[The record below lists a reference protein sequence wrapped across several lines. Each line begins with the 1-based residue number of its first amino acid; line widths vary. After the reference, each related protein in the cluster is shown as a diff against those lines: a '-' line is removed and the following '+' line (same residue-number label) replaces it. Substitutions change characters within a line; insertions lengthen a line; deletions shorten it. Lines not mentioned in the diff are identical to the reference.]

1 MKALPKFLFIFIFL
15 LTSRSWSQ
23 DIDYYINL
31 SETTADRYEKLI
43 ALDSVISKAG
53 KTDLDAFISYSL
65 KYIEVAKEMDS
76 IEAAARKMI
85 NVHYSLSSV
94 KNEPREALTII
105 DGILA
110 RKYKIQDSYLLGGL
124 YLKRGG
130 SNYKLNLTDAVEDY
144 KMAIANFTEKDSLYV
159 ADAYLFSGQ
168 AYSNMGKFV
177 PAGESYRKAYN
188 YFEALGDYEYMFY
201 AQQGITTM
209 FSMNGFHEK
218 AMIEREKNIKKI
230 ESLGLTHH
238 LPTEYYN
245 QALDYE
251 KIGNKIKYLEY
262 LFKAKDAIDNS
273 RENNM
278 EISNEMYI
286 YAELVDY
293 YCESGQIPAAE
304 EYLELI
310 NKFHENSQDDLI
322 TSSQYL
328 GANAKYHFSRGE
340 YETALEYAKQKLI
353 KAETLKYE
361 ENILSSHKLLSDIY
375 NAQGAFKKALEH
387 ELAYSELKDYIY
399 NKGVANSL
407 AYYQTLY
414 ETEKNEKELVEQ
426 SANIQLLEKDNQTF
440 KKLMIF
446 GGVALLLLFGVILL
460 YRNQLYFKN
469 RQVLQE
475 KFSQELI
482 VSQEEERMRIS
493 KDLHDGLGQR
503 LLVIKNKML
512 TSRDD
517 ETKNMIDETIEEVR
531 SISRDLHPFQLQE
544 LGITKALEHTVTQI
558 DENTTLFISS
568 EIDNIDNLFNE
579 EAEVNIYRIVQESL
593 SNVLKHA
600 KAEASKISV
609 KKMANFVVISIKDNG
624 VGFDFSEKLQN
635 VKSLGLKTLMERTR
649 FLDGQMKVESRFN
662 NGTTL
667 QFQFPIT

>member
-1 MKALPKFLFIFIFL
+1 MKALPKFFL
-15 LTSRSWSQ
+15 LFLILMSTSTWAQ
-23 DIDYYINL
+23 DIQYYIDKAENA
-31 SETTADRYEKLI
+31 SNEQEQLI
-43 ALDSVISKAG
+43 AMDSVVSIAKR
-53 KTDLDAFISYSL
+53 TDLNSFVSYSL
-65 KYIEVAKEMDS
+65 QYIELAKEMDS

-94 KNEPREALTII
+94 KNEPRQALTII

-130 SNYKLNLTDAVEDY
+130 SNYKLNLNDAIEDY
-144 KMAIANFTEKDSLYV
+144 KMAIASFSEKDSLYI

-168 AYSNMGKFV
+168 AYSNLGKFV

-188 YFEALGDYEYMFY
+188 YFEALKDYEYMFY

-230 ESLGLTHH
+230 ESLGLLHH

-273 RENNM
+273 RENNL
-278 EISNEMYI
+278 EISNEMYV

-293 YCESGQIPAAE
+293 YCESGQLAAAE
-304 EYLELI
+304 DYLVLI
-310 NKFHENSQDDLI
+310 NQFHENSQDDLI

-328 GANAKYHFSRGE
+328 GANAKYHFAKAE
-340 YETALEYAKQKLI
+340 YDIALNFATQKLV

-375 NAQGAFKKALEH
+375 TAQGNFRQALDH
-387 ELAYSELKDYIY
+387 EQAYSELKDYIY

-426 SANIQLLEKDNQTF
+426 KASIQLLEKDNQTF

-469 RQVLQE
+469 RKVMQE

-503 LLVIKNKML
+503 LLVVKNKLMA
-512 TSRDD
+512 SGDA

-544 LGITKALEHTVTQI
+544 MGITKALEHTVTQI

-568 EIDNIDNLFNE
+568 EIDNIDNIFNQE
-579 EAEVNIYRIVQESL
+579 GEVNIYRIVQESL
-593 SNVLKHA
+593 SNILKHA

-624 VGFDFSEKLQN
+624 VGFDFSDKLQN
-635 VKSLGLKTLMERTR
+635 VKSLGLKTLVERTR
-649 FLDGQMKVESRFN
+649 FLDGQMKVESKVN

-667 QFQFPIT
+667 QFQFPIS

>member
-1 MKALPKFLFIFIFL
+1 MKALPKFILILFL
-15 LTSRSWSQ
+15 LLSFTSKAQ
-23 DIDYYINL
+23 DIQYYIDL
-31 SETTADRYEKLI
+31 VETTSSRQERLVAM
-43 ALDSVISKAG
+43 DSVVSKARETNLNTFVG
-53 KTDLDAFISYSL
+53 YSL
-65 KYIEVAKEMDS
+65 KYIELAKELDS

-85 NVHYSLSSV
+85 DVHYSLSTV
-94 KNEPREALTII
+94 KNEPRQALTII

-110 RKYKIQDSYLLGGL
+110 RKYKINNSYLLGGL
-124 YLKRGG
+124 YLKRGE
-130 SNYKLNLTDAVEDY
+130 SNKKLNLTDAIEDY
-144 KMAIANFTEKDSLYV
+144 KMAIASFSDKDSLFI

-168 AYSNMGKFV
+168 VYSNLGKFV

-188 YFEALGDYEYMFY
+188 YFEALKDYEYMFY

-218 AMIEREKNIKKI
+218 AMIEREKNIEKI
-230 ESLGLTHH
+230 ESLGLMHH

-273 RENNM
+273 REQNM
-278 EISNEMYI
+278 EISNEMYV
-286 YAELVDY
+286 YTELVDY
-293 YCESGQIPAAE
+293 YCESGQLDAAE
-304 EYLELI
+304 DYLALI
-310 NKFHENSQDDLI
+310 NQFHDNSMDDLI

-328 GANAKYHFSRGE
+328 GANAKYHYARGE
-340 YETALEYAKQKLI
+340 FERALDFAKQKLA
-353 KAETLKYE
+353 KAESLKYE
-361 ENILSSHKLLSDIY
+361 ENILASHKLLSNIY
-375 NAQGAFKKALEH
+375 FAMGNYRQALGH
-387 ELAYSELKDYIY
+387 EQAYSELKDYIY

-426 SANIQLLEKDNQTF
+426 KASIQLLEKDNQTF

-469 RQVLQE
+469 KKVLQE

-503 LLVIKNKML
+503 LLVLKNKL
-512 TSRDD
+512 FSNGDD
-517 ETKNMIDETIEEVR
+517 ETRNMIDETIEEVR

-544 LGITKALEHTVTQI
+544 MGITKALEHTVTQI

-568 EIDNIDNLFNE
+568 EIDNIDNIFNQ

-593 SNVLKHA
+593 SNILKHA
-600 KAEASKISV
+600 KAEASKVSV

-624 VGFDFSEKLQN
+624 VGFDFSDKLQN

-649 FLDGQMKVESRFN
+649 FLNGQMKVESKVN

-667 QFQFPIT
+667 QFQFPIS

>member
-1 MKALPKFLFIFIFL
+1 MKALPKFFL
-15 LTSRSWSQ
+15 LFLILLSLSSRAQ
-23 DIDYYINL
+23 DIQYYLDL
-31 SETTADRYEKLI
+31 SENSSNSQERLI
-43 ALDSVISKAG
+43 AMDSVVSIAKR
-53 KTDLDAFISYSL
+53 TDINSFINYSL
-65 KYIEVAKEMDS
+65 QYIEIAKEMDS

-110 RKYKIQDSYLLGGL
+110 RKYKIKDSYLLGGL

-130 SNYKLNLTDAVEDY
+130 SNYKLNLTDAIEDY
-144 KMAIANFTEKDSLYV
+144 KMAIASFTEKDSLFI

-168 AYSNMGKFV
+168 AYSNLGKFV

-188 YFEALGDYEYMFY
+188 YFEALKDYEYMFY

-230 ESLGLTHH
+230 ESLGLLHH

-262 LFKAKDAIDNS
+262 LFKAKEAIDNS
-273 RENNM
+273 RDNDL
-278 EISNEMYI
+278 EISNEMYV

-293 YCESGQIPAAE
+293 YCESGQIAAAE
-304 EYLELI
+304 DYLILI
-310 NKFHENSQDDLI
+310 NQFHENSQDDLI

-328 GANAKYHFSRGE
+328 GANARYHYAKAE
-340 YETALEYAKQKLI
+340 YGIALNYAKQKLD

-375 NAQGAFKKALEH
+375 TAQGNFRKALEH
-387 ELAYSELKDYIY
+387 EEAYSELKDYIY

-426 SANIQLLEKDNQTF
+426 KASIQLLEKDNQTF

-469 RQVLQE
+469 RKVMQE

-503 LLVIKNKML
+503 LLVVKNKLMA
-512 TSRDD
+512 SGDA

-531 SISRDLHPFQLQE
+531 AISRDLHPFQLQE
-544 LGITKALEHTVTQI
+544 LGITKALEHTITQI

-568 EIDNIDNLFNE
+568 EIENIDNIFDQ

-624 VGFDFSEKLQN
+624 VGFDFSDKLQN
-635 VKSLGLKTLMERTR
+635 VKSLGLKTLVERTR
-649 FLDGQMKVESRFN
+649 FLDGQMKVESKAN

-667 QFQFPIT
+667 QFQFPIS

>member
-1 MKALPKFLFIFIFL
+1 M
-15 LTSRSWSQ
+15 
-23 DIDYYINL
+23 
-31 SETTADRYEKLI
+31 
-43 ALDSVISKAG
+43 
-53 KTDLDAFISYSL
+53 
-65 KYIEVAKEMDS
+65 
-76 IEAAARKMI
+76 
-85 NVHYSLSSV
+85 
-94 KNEPREALTII
+94 
-105 DGILA
+105 
-110 RKYKIQDSYLLGGL
+110 
-124 YLKRGG
+124 
-130 SNYKLNLTDAVEDY
+130 
-144 KMAIANFTEKDSLYV
+144 YV
-159 ADAYLFSGQ
+159 
-168 AYSNMGKFV
+168 
-177 PAGESYRKAYN
+177 
-188 YFEALGDYEYMFY
+188 
-201 AQQGITTM
+201 
-209 FSMNGFHEK
+209 
-218 AMIEREKNIKKI
+218 
-230 ESLGLTHH
+230 
-238 LPTEYYN
+238 
-245 QALDYE
+245 
-251 KIGNKIKYLEY
+251 
-262 LFKAKDAIDNS
+262 
-273 RENNM
+273 
-278 EISNEMYI
+278 

-293 YCESGQIPAAE
+293 YCESGQLSAAE
-304 EYLELI
+304 EYLALI
-310 NKFHENSQDDLI
+310 NQFHENSQDDLI

-328 GANAKYHFSRGE
+328 GANAKYHFTRGE
-340 YETALEYAKQKLI
+340 YDIALDYAQQKLV

-375 NAQGAFKKALEH
+375 YAQGAFKSALEH
-387 ELAYSELKDYIY
+387 EKAYSELKDYIY

-414 ETEKNEKELVEQ
+414 ETEKNEKELVEK
-426 SANIQLLEKDNQTF
+426 SSNIQLLEKDNQTF

-469 RQVLQE
+469 KKILQE

-503 LLVIKNKML
+503 LLVIKNKMIA
-512 TSRDD
+512 TGDA

-544 LGITKALEHTVTQI
+544 MGITKALEHTVTQI

-568 EIDNIDNLFNE
+568 EIDNIDNIFNQE
-579 EAEVNIYRIVQESL
+579 GEVNIYRIVQESL

-649 FLDGQMKVESRFN
+649 FLNGQMKVESKAN

-667 QFQFPIT
+667 QFQFPIA

>member
-1 MKALPKFLFIFIFL
+1 MKALPKFLLLIITL
-15 LTSRSWSQ
+15 LPLTSRAQ
-23 DIDYYINL
+23 DIQYYIDL
-31 SETTADRYEKLI
+31 SESSSNPQERMVAM
-43 ALDSVISKAG
+43 DSVVSIAKRMDMNS
-53 KTDLDAFISYSL
+53 FINYSL
-65 KYIEVAKEMDS
+65 QYIELAKGMDS

-85 NVHYSLSSV
+85 SMHYSLSSV
-94 KNEPREALTII
+94 KNEPRQALTII

-110 RKYKIQDSYLLGGL
+110 RKYKINDSYLLGGL
-124 YLKRGG
+124 YLKRGE
-130 SNYKLNLTDAVEDY
+130 SNSKLNLNDAIEDY
-144 KMAIANFTEKDSLYV
+144 KMAIASFTEKDSLFI

-168 AYSNMGKFV
+168 AYSNLGKFV

-188 YFEALGDYEYMFY
+188 YFEALKDYEYMFY

-230 ESLGLTHH
+230 ESLGLYHH

-262 LFKAKDAIDNS
+262 LFKAKEAIDNS
-273 RENNM
+273 RENNK

-293 YCESGQIPAAE
+293 YCESGQIEAAE
-304 EYLELI
+304 DYLVLI
-310 NKFHENSQDDLI
+310 NQFHENSQDDLI

-328 GANAKYHFSRGE
+328 GANAKYHYAKAE
-340 YETALEYAKQKLI
+340 YDIALNFAKQKLE
-353 KAETLKYE
+353 KAETVKYE
-361 ENILSSHKLLSDIY
+361 ENILSSHELLSDIY
-375 NAQGAFKKALEH
+375 KARGEFEKALEH
-387 ELAYSELKDYIY
+387 EEAYSELKDYIY

-426 SANIQLLEKDNQTF
+426 KANIQLLEKDNQTF

-469 RQVLQE
+469 RQVMQE

-503 LLVIKNKML
+503 LLVIKNRLMA
-512 TSRDD
+512 SGEA

-568 EIDNIDNLFNE
+568 EIDNIDNIFNR

-593 SNVLKHA
+593 SNILKHA
-600 KAEASKISV
+600 KAEASKVSV

-624 VGFDFSEKLQN
+624 VGFDFADKLQN
-635 VKSLGLKTLMERTR
+635 VKSLGLKTLVERTR
-649 FLDGQMKVESRFN
+649 FLNGQMKVESKAN

-667 QFQFPIT
+667 QFQFPIS